1 MILTRNMCLVRILL
15 LIALMIFKPII
26 GKPFVHAF
34 NSLLS
39 NQNSATI
46 VSFTTSLPTQA
57 PGTSSLSP
65 HQSDSESFER
75 SFVAVKPDGVYRGLI
90 GEVIS
95 RFERKGLRLVAIKI
109 VQPSEELAKE
119 HYSLHLGKS
128 FFPRLVHFFTSG
140 PIVAM
145 VWEGSRAISLIRKLV
160 GETHPEDA
168 TPGTIRGDFAFQR
181 GHNIVH
187 SSDSPEAAE
196 REIRV
201 WFSGDEL
208 SLSRI

>member
-1 MILTRNMCLVRILL
+1 MFAVFKILL
-15 LIALMIFKPII
+15 VLLAVFSNQAFGKII
-26 GKPFVHAF
+26 LHTC
-34 NSLLS
+34 NSLIS
-39 NQNSATI
+39 SSSSATI
-46 VSFTTSLPTQA
+46 VSFTTSVPAQA
-57 PGTSSLSP
+57 PEKSQLSP
-65 HQSDSESFER
+65 HYQADSEHYER
-75 SFVAVKPDGVYRGLI
+75 SFVAVKPDGVFRGLI

-119 HYSLHLGKS
+119 HYSPHLGKS

-145 VWEGSRAISLIRKLV
+145 VWEGPRAISLVRKLV

-187 SSDSPEAAE
+187 SSDSPVAAE

-201 WFSGDEL
+201 WFNDDEL
-208 SLSRI
+208 SLSRT